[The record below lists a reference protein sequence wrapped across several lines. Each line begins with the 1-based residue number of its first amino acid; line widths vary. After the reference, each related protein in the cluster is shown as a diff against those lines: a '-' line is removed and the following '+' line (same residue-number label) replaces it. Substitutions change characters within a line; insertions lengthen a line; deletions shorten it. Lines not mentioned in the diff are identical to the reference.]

1 MTGNLGGL
9 CVVSCEC
16 GPAGDLVGD
25 LCVCAPK
32 EGATKA
38 IAIKLATKEGG
49 ELEFEGT
56 GVDLKGLHEALK
68 GRGNIVMTRV
78 ADEDLATMD
87 LLVES
92 GLFGSR
98 SECAAFLIRAGI
110 EGRKDLLERV
120 KDTAE
125 KIKALKDKMRKDI
138 AS

>member
-1 MTGNLGGL
+1 MTGNLDGL
-9 CVVSCEC
+9 VVGVCEC
-16 GPAGDLVGD
+16 GPVGEGTGD

-32 EGATKA
+32 EGGTRA
-38 IAIKLATKEGG
+38 IAIKVATKDG
-49 ELEFEGT
+49 EVGFEST
-56 GVDLKGLHEALK
+56 GVDLQGLHEALK

-120 KDTAE
+120 KDTAGT
-125 KIKALKDKMRKDI
+125 IRALKEKMRKDI